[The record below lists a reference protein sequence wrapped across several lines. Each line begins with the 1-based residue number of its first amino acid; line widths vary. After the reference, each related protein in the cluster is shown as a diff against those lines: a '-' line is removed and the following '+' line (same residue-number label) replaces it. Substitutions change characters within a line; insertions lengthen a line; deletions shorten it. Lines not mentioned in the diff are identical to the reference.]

1 MEHNPKNHNPA
12 KHSTEKHS
20 PKVLIVGL
28 GDLGAE
34 VARQLMQ
41 LHIDVIGLRRTV
53 SLIHEEKPGSSME
66 MIAADVT
73 QPASLAVLETIK
85 PEIMLY
91 CVAASG
97 QSDAEYQ
104 AAYVEGLRNVLSTQ
118 QHNTQLRHVFFV
130 SSTRVYGQDTDGL
143 LDESIPALPSDFG
156 GQRLLEGE
164 CLLQSLACG
173 YTALRLSGIYGPGRL
188 RMINLAKSPDYWPA
202 QNSWS
207 NRIHRDDAA
216 AFIVFLIKQALAGKP
231 VQHCYIVTD
240 SKPTPQYEVLAWL
253 AEQMKLPQP
262 EVSAGL
268 ASVRGGKRLS
278 NQSMLATGFKLQY
291 PDYQA
296 GYRTLLPE

>member
-1 MEHNPKNHNPA
+1 MEHNAKKNSA
-12 KHSTEKHS
+12 LLDS
-20 PKVLIVGL
+20 PKVLIAGM
-28 GDLGAE
+28 GDLGTE
-34 VARQLMQ
+34 VARLLMR
-41 LHIDVIGLRRTV
+41 LHIDVIGLRR
-53 SLIHEEKPGSSME
+53 SKSSTHDDKAASSYK

-73 QPASLAVLETIK
+73 RPASLAVLETIK
-85 PEIMLY
+85 PEIIVY

-104 AAYVEGLRNVLSTQ
+104 TAYVEGLRNVLSAQ
-118 QHNTQLRHVFFV
+118 KHNTRLRHVFFV
-130 SSTRVYGQDTDGL
+130 SSTRVYGQDADQL
-143 LDESIPALPSDFG
+143 LDESIAALPSDFG

-164 CLLQSLACG
+164 HLLQSLACG
-173 YTALRLSGIYGPGRL
+173 YTVLRLSGIYGPGRL
-188 RMINLAKSPDYWPA
+188 RMINLAKSPDYWPV

-216 AFIVFLIKQALAGKP
+216 AFIVFLIRHVLAGQT

-253 AEQMKLPQP
+253 AQQMQSPQP
-262 EVSAGL
+262 EVPDGQ
-268 ASVRGGKRLS
+268 ASVSGGKRLS